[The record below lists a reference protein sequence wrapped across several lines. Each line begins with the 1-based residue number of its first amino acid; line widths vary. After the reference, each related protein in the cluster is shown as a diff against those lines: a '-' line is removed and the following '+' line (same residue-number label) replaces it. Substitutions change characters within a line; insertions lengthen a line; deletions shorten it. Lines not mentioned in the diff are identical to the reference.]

1 MDDTRRAVVLAL
13 AATIILSI
21 AFSSVFVYYPIK
33 ATIQPVQP
41 PVKLDYGKNAN
52 GNDLGSTG
60 SQSNKIEVSIGLNNA
75 NATITIH
82 PTYEASYYE
91 NVTIIR
97 NTDSKS
103 YNVTLKV
110 YYTNVSDLPSGSK
123 ALLYLFS
130 KGATRSLSGW
140 PSSNLAPAAGSYLAV
155 LDLTTTGSTDKVV
168 PLSAYD
174 FVEIDILVYI
184 PEGSTMPTSPV
195 TAKIYLVYT
204 PS

>member
-21 AFSSVFVYYPIK
+21 AFSSVFVYYPIE

-52 GNDLGSTG
+52 GNDLGSTD
-60 SQSNKIEVSIGLNNA
+60 SQSNKIEVRIGLSNA

-97 NTDSKS
+97 NTDIKS
-103 YNVTLKV
+103 YTVTLKV
-110 YYTNVSDLPSGSK
+110 YEAVSGLPSGSK
-123 ALLYLFS
+123 ALLYLFTNGTS
-130 KGATRSLSGW
+130 RSLSGW
-140 PSSNLAPAAGSYLAV
+140 PSKNLEPASGSYRAV
-155 LDLTTTGSTDKVV
+155 LDLTQTNKTATVTLNGGSI
-168 PLSAYD
+168 
-174 FVEIDILVYI
+174 VEVDILVYI
-184 PEGSTMPTSPV
+184 PEGNSLPSPA

-204 PS
+204 PG